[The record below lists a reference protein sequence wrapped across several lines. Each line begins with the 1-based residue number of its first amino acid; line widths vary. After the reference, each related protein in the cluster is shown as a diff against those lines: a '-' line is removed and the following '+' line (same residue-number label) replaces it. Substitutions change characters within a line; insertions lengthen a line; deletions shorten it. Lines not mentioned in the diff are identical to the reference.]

1 MCRSNK
7 QLLLLV
13 GRSLERVGDEGREGM
28 VDHDDDEEILN
39 RDTTTIAKHCIVLF

>member
-39 RDTTTIAKHCIVLF
+39 RDTTTIVKHCIVLF